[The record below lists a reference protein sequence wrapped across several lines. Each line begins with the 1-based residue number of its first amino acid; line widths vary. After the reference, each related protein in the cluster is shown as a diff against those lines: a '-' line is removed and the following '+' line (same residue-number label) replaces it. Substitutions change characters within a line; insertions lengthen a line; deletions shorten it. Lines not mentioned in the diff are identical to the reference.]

1 MSTQAAVFAFLFPGN
16 AMINSLLATAYISIF
31 PNLLLYF
38 VPPDIDTSSLNTLVS
53 FAVGGLLGDV
63 FLHLLPHAFLG
74 EHHEENVQIIYDEHK
89 NVLVG
94 LGIFAGLFFF
104 FIMDKLM
111 RVFAGGSGHDHS
123 HSHAHKKDDDAHAH
137 SNDVHHHDHSQLR
150 ARNTGKET
158 KEDDTDKAVSINAT
172 EEPSIKLSAYLNL
185 FADFTHNFTDGL
197 AMAASFY
204 ASPSVGATT
213 AVAVFF
219 HEIPHE
225 VGDYAIL
232 IQSGFSKQKAM
243 IAQFTTAI
251 GAFLGTIAGIAIEEL
266 TRSGS
271 TVTEKLAV
279 SHEGILGT
287 DLGYGDLVIPFTAGG
302 FMYIA
307 TVGVIPEL
315 LEVTKNVKKDFRQ
328 ALSEFAAML
337 VGLGMMTFIAW
348 NEASA

>member
-16 AMINSLLATAYISIF
+16 AMVNSLLATAYISIF

-38 VPPDIDTSSLNTLVS
+38 VPPNIDTSSLNTLVS

-74 EHHEENVQIIYDEHK
+74 EHHEENAQVHYDEHK

-94 LGIFAGLFFF
+94 LGIFGGLFFF

-137 SNDVHHHDHSQLR
+137 SNDVHHADHPELR
-150 ARNTGKET
+150 ARNGAKSDE
-158 KEDDTDKAVSINAT
+158 KDTAKAVEVQKS
-172 EEPSIKLSAYLNL
+172 EDSGIKLSAYLNL

-197 AMAASFY
+197 AMSASFY

-243 IAQFTTAI
+243 MAQFTTAI
-251 GAFLGTIAGIAIEEL
+251 GAFLGTIAGIAIEEM

-271 TVTEKLAV
+271 NVTEKLALAN
-279 SHEGILGT
+279 EGILGT
-287 DLGYGDLVIPFTAGG
+287 DLGWGDLVIPFTAGG

-315 LEVTKNVKKDFRQ
+315 LEVTSNIKKDFRQ

-337 VGLGMMTFIAW
+337 VGLGMMTAIAW
-348 NEASA
+348 NEAA